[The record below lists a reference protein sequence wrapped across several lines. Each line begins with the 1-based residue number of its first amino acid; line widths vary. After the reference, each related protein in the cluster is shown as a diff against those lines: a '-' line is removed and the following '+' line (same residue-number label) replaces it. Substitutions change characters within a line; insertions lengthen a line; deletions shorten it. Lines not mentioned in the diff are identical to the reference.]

1 MADNSSL
8 LGGRMPMQQRRPD
21 VPTLLRGLGAAAT
34 GQVPQFRQQMRAE
47 EQYQRQSAMQDFQMQ
62 ETLAKSAAQD
72 AVRIRGLLGAGN
84 VNQAIELLRDRAQ
97 LENRIGASSDA
108 TQNLMQM
115 LMSDPTSAIPSL
127 DSAINSAYQ
136 IGLIQLPALSE
147 SEKLRMQGMQA
158 DWNAARNSIVDTM
171 EGNNKLAADAV
182 TGFNKLE
189 SLAGFITKAQDPNA
203 TDMQKRS
210 GRQAAA
216 TILTIMARMA
226 SPGVVTDRDFANQ
239 AGGQS
244 LQAGVID
251 YIRNLGQSD
260 PQVAS
265 LLASFDPTNPELL
278 DVDALVDQARGLITG
293 QAPSILSTYASQKQ
307 RAQAYNPSENFM
319 SAEFGA
325 SSARNIRD
333 LINVSYGDAFDSREF
348 FRNPTS
354 YLERQIQ
361 DMPAVGPNATVPSPA
376 GSMGVLQYESE
387 EEMNAALRSGQIT
400 EADVP
405 KITVKAADGN
415 YYPARFRD

>member
-1 MADNSSL
+1 MADNSLL
-8 LGGRMPMQQRRPD
+8 LGGRMPMRGGGGIST
-21 VPTLLRGLGAAAT
+21 VLRGLGAAAT
-34 GQVPQFRQQMRAE
+34 GQVPQFRQQMLAE
-47 EQYQRQSAMQDFQMQ
+47 EQYRRQSGLQDLQLQ

-72 AVRIRGLLGAGN
+72 AVRIRGLLDAGN

-115 LMSDPTSAIPSL
+115 LMNDPMSAIPSL
-127 DSAINSAYQ
+127 DSAISSAYQ
-136 IGLIQLPALSE
+136 IGLIQMPSLSE
-147 SEKLRMQGMQA
+147 LEKFQMEGMQA
-158 DWNAARNSIVDTM
+158 DWNAARNSIVDTL

-189 SLAGFITKAQDPNA
+189 SLAGFIRKAQDPEA
-203 TDMQKRS
+203 SDIEKRS

-278 DVDALVDQARGLITG
+278 DVDALVGQARGLITG

-307 RAQAYNPSENFM
+307 RAQAYNPSRAFM
-319 SAEFGA
+319 NAEFGA

-333 LINVSYGDAFDSREF
+333 LIDISYGDAFDSREF
-348 FRNPTS
+348 FTNPTS
-354 YLERQIQ
+354 YLEKQIR
-361 DMPAVGPNATVPSPA
+361 DMPAVGPTTTVPGPA
-376 GSMGVLQYESE
+376 SGVTTFESMQEAEEYFRQNPQADPTNVKVKNPQTGAYEDIE
-387 EEMNAALRSGQIT
+387 EI
-400 EADVP
+400 
-405 KITVKAADGN
+405 I
-415 YYPARFRD
+415 

>member
-1 MADNSSL
+1 MADNLSL
-8 LGGRMPMQQRRPD
+8 LGGRMPTQQQGPKLST
-21 VPTLLRGLGAAAT
+21 VLQGLQAAYT
-34 GQVPQFRQQMRAE
+34 GQGPQFQQQMRAE

-115 LMSDPTSAIPSL
+115 LMSDPASAIPSL

-136 IGLIQLPALSE
+136 IGLIQMPALSE
-147 SEKLRMQGMQA
+147 TQKLQMQGMQA

-189 SLAGFITKAQDPNA
+189 SLAGFITKAQDKNA
-203 TDMQKRS
+203 TDIEKRS

-278 DVDALVDQARGLITG
+278 DVDALVGQARGLITG

-307 RAQAYNPSENFM
+307 RAQAYNPSQNFM

-361 DMPAVGPNATVPSPA
+361 DMPAVGPNTTVPSAA
-376 GSMGVLQYESE
+376 GSIGVLQYESE
-387 EEMNAALRSGQIT
+387 EEMNAALQSGQIT

-405 KITVKAADGN
+405 NIKVKASDGN